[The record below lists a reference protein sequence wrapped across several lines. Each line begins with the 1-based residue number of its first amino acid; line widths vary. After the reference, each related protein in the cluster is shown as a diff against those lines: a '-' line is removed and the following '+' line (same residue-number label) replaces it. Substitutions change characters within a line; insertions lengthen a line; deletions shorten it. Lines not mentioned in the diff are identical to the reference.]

1 MTDAIDMAL
10 LLESIK
16 YDITGKMSSSQDEV
30 ALTNKLDQK
39 IDELQREVSRMQN
52 HFDSQLTY

>member
-1 MTDAIDMAL
+1 MRDADVVL

-16 YDITGKMSSSQDEV
+16 YDIVGKMSTMKDEV
-30 ALTNKLDQK
+30 ALVNKLDSNL
-39 IDELQREVSRMQN
+39 DEIRREVARLET

>member
-1 MTDAIDMAL
+1 MRDADVVL

-16 YDITGKMSSSQDEV
+16 YDVVGKMSTMKDEV
-30 ALTNKLDQK
+30 ALVNKLDSNLDQ
-39 IDELQREVSRMQN
+39 LRREISRLET

>member
-1 MTDAIDMAL
+1 MEDADLIL

-16 YDITGKMSSSQDEV
+16 YDVVGKMSSMQDEV
-30 ALTNKLDQK
+30 ALVNKLDSNLE
-39 IDELQREVSRMQN
+39 ELRREISRMQN

>member
-1 MTDAIDMAL
+1 MRDADMVL

-16 YDITGKMSSSQDEV
+16 HDVVGKMLSMQDEV
-30 ALTNKLDQK
+30 ALVNKLDSNL
-39 IDELQREVSRMQN
+39 DEIRREISRMQN

>member
-1 MTDAIDMAL
+1 MRDADVVL

-16 YDITGKMSSSQDEV
+16 YDIVGKMSTMKDEV
-30 ALTNKLDQK
+30 ALVNKLDSNLDQ
-39 IDELQREVSRMQN
+39 LRREISRLET

>member
-1 MTDAIDMAL
+1 MEDADLIL

-16 YDITGKMSSSQDEV
+16 HDVVGKMSSMQDEV
-30 ALTNKLDQK
+30 ALVNKLDSNLE
-39 IDELQREVSRMQN
+39 ELRREISRMQN

>member
-1 MTDAIDMAL
+1 MEDADMVL

-16 YDITGKMSSSQDEV
+16 HDVVGKMSSMQDEV
-30 ALTNKLDQK
+30 ALVNKLDSNLE
-39 IDELQREVSRMQN
+39 ELRREISRMQN

>member
-1 MTDAIDMAL
+1 MRDADMVL

-16 YDITGKMSSSQDEV
+16 HDVVGKMSSMQDEV
-30 ALTNKLDQK
+30 ALVNKLDSNLE
-39 IDELQREVSRMQN
+39 ELRREISRMQN

>member
-1 MTDAIDMAL
+1 MTDAIEMVL

-16 YDITGKMSSSQDEV
+16 YDIVGKMSTIKDEV
-30 ALTNKLDQK
+30 ALVNKLDSNLDQ
-39 IDELQREVSRMQN
+39 LRREISRMQN

>member
-1 MTDAIDMAL
+1 MRDADVVL

-16 YDITGKMSSSQDEV
+16 YDIVGKMSSMQDEV
-30 ALTNKLDQK
+30 SLVSKLDSNLEE
-39 IDELQREVSRMQN
+39 IRREISRLET